1 MASAAEASPRVAQL
15 ERMLQELRARPQ
27 SPARLGEEARLLHF
41 LAEASEDGG
50 QRDRYR
56 EQGRALAK
64 RALAED
70 PEQPAALLW
79 WTAHR
84 GSQATALNPFQAVK
98 IAREIEQTLLRLRAV
113 APGYDSSAA
122 DRVLGIVYQVAPAVV
137 SIGSKEKARTHL
149 NAALA
154 RHPEHPGNLLSAA
167 KFLLENGD
175 CPKAKRLSRQ
185 VLASSALA
193 DPLEGPLWRA
203 EAQRLLS
210 SASRECR

>member
-1 MASAAEASPRVAQL
+1 MANASPSSPRVAEL
-15 ERMLQELRARPQ
+15 ERMLQTVRARPE

-41 LAEASEDGG
+41 LAEATRDGG

-84 GSQATALNPFQAVK
+84 GAQATALNPFQAVK
-98 IAREIEQTLLRLRAV
+98 IAKEIEQTLLRLRAV
-113 APGYDSSAA
+113 APEYDSSAA

-137 SIGSKEKARTHL
+137 SIGSKEKAREHL
-149 NAALA
+149 NAALR

-167 KFLLENGD
+167 KYLLENGD
-175 CPKAKRLSRQ
+175 CPKAKDLSQ
-185 VLASSALA
+185 KVLASGLLA

-203 EAQRLLS
+203 EAQAVLER
-210 SASRECR
+210 ASRECK